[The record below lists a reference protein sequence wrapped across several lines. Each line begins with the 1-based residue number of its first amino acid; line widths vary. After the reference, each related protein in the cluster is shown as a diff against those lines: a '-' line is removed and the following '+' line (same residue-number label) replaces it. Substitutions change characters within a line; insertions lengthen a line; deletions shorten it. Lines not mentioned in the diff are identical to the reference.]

1 MQLNLHRF
9 AEVRTIT
16 TKLTVDSKE
25 AVANIKKISTG
36 VKAVTTELHNMS
48 VGMKTGADE
57 KQLEKYGNRL
67 DYLKKRISGMRT
79 ELEKSYGTKGYDK
92 VVKDLTN
99 IEKEYNKVLNLHKTG
114 GLDLS
119 VSPSGMSSSIKQLQF
134 LRNTIT
140 AIQNINREKG
150 LSFDTSALKETGV
163 FQTLPQSLQDI
174 LTKIES
180 INNATEK
187 NPEVVKKI
195 TNSLKDNENA
205 LKKVSAA
212 EKALTD
218 AENQNT
224 NANNNNNNSHKKNQ
238 NTLIKYPKL
247 LEGVRKGFQGLTLVR
262 LNYLFNT
269 VRRGSGIVK
278 EMVTTAADYQESLNL
293 YNAALGS
300 YVDEATKWA
309 DELTNKLFIDPSAIR
324 QYTGTFYNLSKGLG
338 VARED
343 AFLMSKTL
351 TQLTYDMSSYL
362 NIDIES
368 ANEKLISAM
377 SGQAR
382 AIQGVGVAIQMA
394 SLETTAEQLGIK
406 KSVSEMTQAE
416 KTYLRYIQILKST
429 TQMQGDLGATLNTP
443 TNAMRALSNQIKQL
457 ARALGN
463 ILIPIVSRI
472 MPYLMA
478 LTDVLTEAA
487 QAVADF
493 FGFEITPVNY
503 EGLEWGADALE
514 DYGDAAEDA
523 GKKIKNSLA
532 PFDELNVVSS
542 SSGKGGSGSGGSVIP
557 QLAKEI
563 GTYDM
568 LSRYTDQFKD
578 QVAEIKEQIEDLLPI
593 IGSIV
598 AAFAFGKLTEG
609 LFGIGKAIKDYIT
622 DPAKLAATG
631 VSIMITGF
639 GLVADSVLRTN
650 SELEKTIG
658 YITSIGGGALAGAA
672 IGGKVGGVTG
682 GIIGG
687 LLGALVGGI
696 GAAFTEAETKKLA
709 LEKWYDDEE
718 KRAQKLKDE
727 LGDIVSGYK
736 AIEDEYNGK
745 LSELAKNEN
754 WLTKLKEITD
764 ETGHIKSG
772 YEGVAQTIVDQLN
785 KAFGLEIQIQDG
797 KIQNY
802 DTEIQKIQDVIDK
815 KKQQLTLEYGEKAY
829 NESKKEK
836 NDLYDKM
843 IERSNAYN
851 DSQSDLNTELEK
863 EQAIKNKINKLEEKA
878 KLFPDHAKE
887 YEYSLKL
894 LNKKLKE
901 QQIETDKVRTTN
913 DDNKKALDDATFA
926 YQKNIGYLE
935 AYEGLMTNQSQN
947 NAEAV
952 KYYSDLVDM
961 YMSDNVKNVIDN
973 FDSELEEAEKYQK
986 TYLDNVAKT
995 GKEATETQKIYA
1007 EQQYK
1012 ELAFNLAR
1020 QSTAVEEFTPEA
1032 KEAWVKLATAS
1043 SDAFI
1048 SGLQYLD
1055 DDTKAEVL
1063 NAVKE
1068 AGVEI
1073 SPEIQKAIDST
1084 PSPEVTVT
1092 SNKQTLFNSIQSVL
1106 GMGFAIAVNNID
1118 VSNSALNKLRTTLS
1132 SKFSGIFNW
1141 LTGGKADGGMYVNG
1155 IWKPITAYASGGTPD
1170 TGQMFIAREAG
1181 PELVGRIGNNTAVVN
1196 NDQIVASVAKGVYD
1210 AVVAANSGN
1219 NQPHTTNV
1227 YVGNE
1232 KLYSGQGEY
1241 QNREADRYGT
1251 STIMI

>member
-67 DYLKKRISGMRT
+67 DYLKKRISTMRT

-238 NTLIKYPKL
+238 NTLNKYPNL
-247 LEGVRKGFQGLTLVR
+247 LKTVRKGFQGLTLVR

-300 YVDEATKWA
+300 YADEATKWA

-382 AIQGVGVAIQMA
+382 AIQGVGVAIQLA
-394 SLETTAEQLGIK
+394 SLETTAQQLGIQ

-416 KTYLRYIQILKST
+416 KTYLRYIQLMKST
-429 TQMQGDLGATLNTP
+429 KQMQGDLGATLNTP
-443 TNAMRALSNQIKQL
+443 TNALRAFQAEVKQL
-457 ARALGN
+457 ARAFGN
-463 ILIPIVSRI
+463 VLIPIMAKILPWI
-472 MPYLMA
+472 MAITEL
-478 LTDVLTEAA
+478 LQEAA
-487 QAVADF
+487 QALAEWV
-493 FGFEITPVNY
+493 GFKPAEVNY

-514 DYGDAAEDA
+514 DYGDAAEAA

-542 SSGKGGSGSGGSVIP
+542 SSGGGGSGGAGGSVLND
-557 QLAKEI
+557 LAKNIE
-563 GTYDM
+563 GYDM
-568 LSRYTDQFKD
+568 LSRYSDGLKGK
-578 QVAEIKEQIEDLLPI
+578 VEEIKETLRGLIPIAETIAGVIAAYKVFETIGRIGDTLANFAKNPVSQFLAGATLAVGGFLALKDAIER
-593 IGSIV
+593 
-598 AAFAFGKLTEG
+598 
-609 LFGIGKAIKDYIT
+609 
-622 DPAKLAATG
+622 TG
-631 VSIMITGF
+631 
-639 GLVADSVLRTN
+639 
-650 SELEKTIG
+650 SELEAFIG
-658 YITSIGGGALAGAA
+658 RLGLIGGGTLMGTA
-672 IGGKVGGVTG
+672 IGQLKIFGEQGPL
-682 GIIGG
+682 IGG
-687 LLGALVGGI
+687 AI
-696 GAAFTEAETKKLA
+696 GAITGTIVGLITEIQNLNTQPFDSFGANLTRDRQEVLDYLDSLKVDFGDIKKQ
-709 LEKWYDDEE
+709 YDDSLG
-718 KRAQKLKDE
+718 KIANDE
-727 LGDIVSGYK
+727 SYV
-736 AIEDEYNGK
+736 N
-745 LSELAKNEN
+745 
-754 WLTKLKEITD
+754 KLKEITD
-764 ETGHIKSG
+764 GTGHVKKGNEDLAQHIITHLNEG
-772 YEGVAQTIVDQLN
+772 YGTHMRLINGVIEG
-785 KAFGLEIQIQDG
+785 
-797 KIQNY
+797 Y
-802 DTEIQKIQDVIDK
+802 
-815 KKQQLTLEYGEKAY
+815 
-829 NESKKEK
+829 KKEIK
-836 NDLYDKM
+836 AIEDLIVQQKLEVYNQLGT
-843 IERSNAYN
+843 EAY
-851 DSQSDLNTELEK
+851 EK
-863 EQAIKNKINKLEEKA
+863 AIKNKGELSQKVGELTQQIDDQNQVVAEA
-878 KLFPDHAKE
+878 QTVYDE
-887 YEYSLKL
+887 YLKYHDL
-894 LNKKLKE
+894 LNKDAQTAGHLTKEEREELEDLQDTYGTYTNKTLHEYETALIQANTKLGVLNEELETAEDNYNSNADVINSYDDLLVNVANKNVDGTIAALDRM
-901 QQIETDKVRTTN
+901 QHSSNDTGKDIIKDVSYYMAQADIEY
-913 DDNKKALDDATFA
+913 KKAVKDAKENGEEWTADREFEA
-926 YQKNIGYLE
+926 SRGYRIYAGYL
-935 AYEGLMTNQSQN
+935 ADRLKSTDDITPDM
-947 NAEAV
+947 V
-952 KYYSDLVDM
+952 K
-961 YMSDNVKNVIDN
+961 
-973 FDSELEEAEKYQK
+973 
-986 TYLDNVAKT
+986 
-995 GKEATETQKIYA
+995 
-1007 EQQYK
+1007 
-1012 ELAFNLAR
+1012 
-1020 QSTAVEEFTPEA
+1020 
-1032 KEAWVKLATAS
+1032 AWGKLANESETG
-1043 SDAFI
+1043 FI
-1048 SGLQYLD
+1048 DG
-1055 DDTKAEVL
+1055 
-1063 NAVKE
+1063 
-1068 AGVEI
+1068 
-1073 SPEIQKAIDST
+1073 
-1084 PSPEVTVT
+1084 
-1092 SNKQTLFNSIQSVL
+1092 
-1106 GMGFAIAVNNID
+1106 
-1118 VSNSALNKLRTTLS
+1118 LNKLDDNTRAVLVKTMQDAGYKLPES
-1132 SKFSGIFNW
+1132 VQQGIDTSNVQPKVEVVAKLNTSLADKAISAW
-1141 LTGGKADGGMYVNG
+1141 EKGLTIIKEASIKVKANGGMYVNG
-1155 IWKPITAYASGGTPD
+1155 IWKPVTAYASGGTPD

-1251 STIMI
+1251 STIVI